1 MLTNISIKEVLH
13 FATTLIVGVVFIL
26 RMESKIDVLQTE
38 IGYLKTNI
46 EKLERRLEFTNVDK

>member
-13 FATTLIVGVVFIL
+13 FATTVIVGVVFIL

-46 EKLERRLEFTNVDK
+46 EKLERRLEFTNIDK